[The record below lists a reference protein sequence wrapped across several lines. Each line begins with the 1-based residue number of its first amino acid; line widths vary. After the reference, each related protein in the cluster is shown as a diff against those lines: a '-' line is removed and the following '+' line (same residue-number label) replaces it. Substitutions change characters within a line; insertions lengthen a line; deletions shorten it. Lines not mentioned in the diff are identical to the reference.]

1 MEHRQWNKWKNLLH
15 TQAVTV
21 VRDPGIG
28 FGEEDEIDVSTS
40 SSTIRESTNTH
51 SKETIS
57 IDDTLQSNTTQI
69 QAVGREA
76 NSHPHETIVQEIAAG
91 TSASPREFTVYEYRT
106 SKSSSSSSSSAVSSS
121 LPTNMPTTESLSD
134 TCKRILP
141 IWNSGIAPRL
151 RDGQT
156 IILVAHANT
165 IRCLLYHIDPDVVSQ
180 ETMKQVKIP
189 SAIPLIYTFRSS
201 SSSSS
206 SSSEASSEYNVL
218 HTDTVPPS
226 TEESKGMYT
235 QIPGNLLLI
244 RRPKKMIGKEG
255 NEDAA
260 VEDLGKLLNGIWLHS
275 DELKSLSFC
284 SKLGIKNLEHEI
296 A

>member
-1 MEHRQWNKWKNLLH
+1 MEHRQWNKWKGLLH

-28 FGEEDEIDVSTS
+28 FGEEEEIDVTTS
-40 SSTIRESTNTH
+40 PLRH
-51 SKETIS
+51 
-57 IDDTLQSNTTQI
+57 SNTIKQNTSTD
-69 QAVGREA
+69 G
-76 NSHPHETIVQEIAAG
+76 PHSNNAHRQLYLKTSTAHATSLQETTIVDSSQ
-91 TSASPREFTVYEYRT
+91 SPREFTIYEHRT
-106 SKSSSSSSSSAVSSS
+106 SKASTSS
-121 LPTNMPTTESLSD
+121 TNMPTTESLSD

-151 RDGQT
+151 REGQT

-189 SAIPLIYTFRSS
+189 SATPLVYTFRSS
-201 SSSSS
+201 Q
-206 SSSEASSEYNVL
+206 APQEYEMDPTNVKPSDN
-218 HTDTVPPS
+218 DTVQEFQDMH
-226 TEESKGMYT
+226 TE
-235 QIPGNLLLI
+235 IPGNLLLI
-244 RRPKKMIGKEG
+244 RRPKNTKTVVEKEG
-255 NEDAA
+255 NGEVP
-260 VEDLGKLLNGIWLHS
+260 VEDLGKHLNGIWLHS